1 MGMPFSSE
9 VKNIATDAA
18 SFKSHA
24 TTALYALVI
33 ITFIHT
39 ILLCTFLLGI
49 LITGNPD
56 LAEERNR
63 FVTPAVK
70 SVVKSAATCLL
81 LVLRGW
87 KMVSD
92 ASRGLKRGIRRMKR
106 RLESERS
113 LNESPRRPRRGA
125 VSE

>member
-9 VKNIATDAA
+9 VKNIAADAA

-39 ILLCTFLLGI
+39 LLLFTFLLGL

-70 SVVKSAATCLL
+70 FVIKWLVKCLL
-81 LVLRGW
+81 LVSRVWALGCN
-87 KMVSD
+87 

-106 RLESERS
+106 RLESERILIES
-113 LNESPRRPRRGA
+113 LRRPRRGGYI
-125 VSE
+125 